1 MITSVTTT
9 TVTTIAASGQGAVLG
24 GIAVAVMLL
33 LLVQRQLSTVG
44 GPRIQAMSRH
54 LSMAVVPLLVVFAVI
69 VIKQVAGAF

>member
-33 LLVQRQLSTVG
+33 LLVQRQLATVG

-54 LSMAVVPLLVVFAVI
+54 LSMAVVPLLMVFAVI
-69 VIKQVAGAF
+69 LMKQVAGAL